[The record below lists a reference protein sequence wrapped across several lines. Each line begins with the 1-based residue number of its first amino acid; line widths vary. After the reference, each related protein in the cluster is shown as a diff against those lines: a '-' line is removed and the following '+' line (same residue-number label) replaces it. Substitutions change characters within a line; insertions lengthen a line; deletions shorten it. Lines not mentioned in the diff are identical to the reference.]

1 MAEQIEAP
9 AQVSVAGQG
18 RSGHRAKVYITLNKA
33 HNGTKADL
41 RTLLMSANGQGL
53 GRELRPRK
61 KICLELLPRPSQTK
75 TSCA

>member
-41 RTLLMSANGQGL
+41 RTLLMSANGQARALDGNC
-53 GRELRPRK
+53 GQERK
-61 KICLELLPRPSQTK
+61 FV
-75 TSCA
+75 